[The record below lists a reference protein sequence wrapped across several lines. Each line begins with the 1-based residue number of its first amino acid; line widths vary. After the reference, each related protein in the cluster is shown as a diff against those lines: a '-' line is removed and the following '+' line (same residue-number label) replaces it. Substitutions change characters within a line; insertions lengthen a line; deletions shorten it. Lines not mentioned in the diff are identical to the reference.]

1 MLYDKE
7 ELDECKTCPVVIRIN
22 LIIKGVVR
30 MKNRSFR
37 FLWISQVLANA
48 GDIFYIVGLI
58 SILYSL
64 TESPLVLALVP
75 FINMVGRF
83 VSGLF
88 SPLLINRYPLKQL
101 LVYSQAF
108 KTVALGVLSVITFV
122 LAPVVPV
129 VLAFVL
135 VIAFLDGWAAPASQA
150 MLPRLVPS
158 HELVK
163 ANSFFSIVYETV
175 NLGGWALG
183 GLLVA
188 FLGGQLVIVLTF
200 GCYVAATI
208 LLMNIVDATDFK
220 RKDSSV
226 RRCDELTEG
235 WKIIWR
241 HRLYRS
247 LHILIAFEAIANV
260 VWIASILYVF
270 VTEVLGQSEAWW
282 GYINTAFF
290 VGMLLGGILFSRF
303 AASAEKRL
311 RPILLISSFGIC
323 IITFLFGFTQ
333 IGWLSLVIVCFSGIF
348 QQLKGIATETLL
360 QQNAT
365 SEELPKIFAAQ
376 STIVSLLFAIG
387 SLVFGLLAELWD
399 VRITYFLAGVLLLIA
414 STHIYRQRRHLPVKK

>member
-1 MLYDKE
+1 
-7 ELDECKTCPVVIRIN
+7 
-22 LIIKGVVR
+22 

-58 SILYSL
+58 SVLYSL
-64 TESPLVLALVP
+64 TESPFILALVP
-75 FINMVGRF
+75 FINMIGRF

-101 LVYSQAF
+101 LVYSQAV
-108 KTVALGVLSVITFV
+108 KTIALGVLSIVTFSLV
-122 LAPVVPV
+122 PAVPV
-129 VLAFVL
+129 LLVFVL

-188 FLGGQLVIVLTF
+188 LLGGQLVIVLTV

-208 LLMNIVDATDFK
+208 LLMNLVDATSFT
-220 RKDSSV
+220 RKESSV
-226 RRCDELTEG
+226 RRFDEMTEG

-241 HRLYRS
+241 HPLYRS
-247 LHILIAFEAIANV
+247 LHIVIAFEAIASV

-290 VGMLLGGILFSRF
+290 IGMLLSGILFSRF

-323 IITFLFGFTQ
+323 IVTFLFGFTQ

-360 QQNAT
+360 QKNAT
-365 SEELPKIFAAQ
+365 SEELPKMYAAQ

-399 VRITYFLAGVLLLIA
+399 VRMTYLLAAVLLLIA
-414 STHIYRQRRHLPVKK
+414 SIHIYRQRRHLPVKE

>member
-1 MLYDKE
+1 
-7 ELDECKTCPVVIRIN
+7 
-22 LIIKGVVR
+22 
-30 MKNRSFR
+30 MKSRSFR
-37 FLWISQVLANA
+37 FLWISQALANS

-58 SILYSL
+58 SVLYSL
-64 TESPLVLALVP
+64 TESPFVLALVP

-108 KTVALGVLSVITFV
+108 KTVALGVLSVITFLLV
-122 LAPVVPV
+122 PAVPV
-129 VLAFVL
+129 LLAFVL

-150 MLPRLVPS
+150 MLPRLVPA

-188 FLGGQLVIVLTF
+188 FLGGQFVIVLTV

-208 LLMNIVDATDFK
+208 LLMNIVDATGFT
-220 RKDSSV
+220 RKESSV
-226 RRCDELTEG
+226 RRFDELTEG

-241 HRLYRS
+241 HPLFRS
-247 LHILIAFEAIANV
+247 LHILIAFEAIASI

-303 AASAEKRL
+303 AASAESRL
-311 RPILLISSFGIC
+311 ISVLLTSSFGIC
-323 IITFLFGFTQ
+323 MVTFLFGFTT
-333 IGWLSLVIVCFSGIF
+333 IGWLSLFFVGLSGIF

-360 QQNAT
+360 QKSAT
-365 SEELPKIFAAQ
+365 SEELPKIYAAQ

-387 SLVFGLLAELWD
+387 SLIFGLLAELWD
-399 VRITYFLAGVLLLIA
+399 VRMTYLLSAVLLLIA
-414 STHIYRQRRHLPVKK
+414 SIHLYHQRRHLFAKE